1 MKSYQE
7 LRQLI
12 DQRLD
17 KIEYLFE
24 ANFSDNLKIVIY
36 INL

>member
-17 KIEYLFE
+17 KIEYFVE
-24 ANFSDNLKIVIY
+24 AKAYIVLLNIY
-36 INL
+36 CR